1 MIIVL
6 EGLDCTGK
14 DTILESLKQNL
25 KDFYIVTT
33 ERPED
38 CSRIEKLRIKTD
50 YRLLLN
56 TAITNLPKIT
66 IFNRFWFS
74 EQVYSIKRGYDALWD
89 NDIMELSRIL
99 KKHPHIIF
107 YFYNDDDEEMKKRME
122 KEKEDYLKVE
132 ERKELSNR
140 YNQVIG
146 QSMLNIHRINTNMS
160 KEKVLEEVL
169 KIIREERE
177 KCIKENKN

>member
-1 MIIVL
+1 
-6 EGLDCTGK
+6 
-14 DTILESLKQNL
+14 
-25 KDFYIVTT
+25 
-33 ERPED
+33 
-38 CSRIEKLRIKTD
+38 
-50 YRLLLN
+50 
-56 TAITNLPKIT
+56 
-66 IFNRFWFS
+66 
-74 EQVYSIKRGYDALWD
+74 
-89 NDIMELSRIL
+89 
-99 KKHPHIIF
+99 
-107 YFYNDDDEEMKKRME
+107 MKKRME